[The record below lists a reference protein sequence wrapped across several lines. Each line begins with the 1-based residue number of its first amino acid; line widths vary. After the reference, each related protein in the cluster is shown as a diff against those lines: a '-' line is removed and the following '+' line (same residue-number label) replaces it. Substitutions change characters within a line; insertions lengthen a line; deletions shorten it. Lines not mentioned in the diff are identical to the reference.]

1 MIFLHY
7 SEICLI
13 FKKKTGFAA
22 SGLRKAT
29 TLDDSIINQQLSRIK
44 MEGKKIKLKF

>member
-7 SEICLI
+7 FEICLI
-13 FKKKTGFAA
+13 FKKTRFAA